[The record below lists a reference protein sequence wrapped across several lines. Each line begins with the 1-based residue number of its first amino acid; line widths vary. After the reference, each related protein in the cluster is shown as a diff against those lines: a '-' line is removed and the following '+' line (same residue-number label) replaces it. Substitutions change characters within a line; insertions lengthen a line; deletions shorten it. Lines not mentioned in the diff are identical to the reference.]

1 MQNLGLT
8 ENPKEVVAL
17 LSLSWYRRK
26 DPRLP
31 LGMAYIYA
39 GLKDAFS
46 EGQLDIKM
54 IQRDVRENLTSAI
67 HEILNINPIVLGVGV
82 YAWNS
87 ASTKL
92 IISSLRELGY
102 NGIIVLGGPEITYG
116 GNELNDE
123 FSESQFFVK
132 GFGEL
137 AFTEIIRHLKSGI
150 WSYIPGVYKR
160 EEPIRNELADPSVD
174 LRMSPF
180 GRAELLKELVGD
192 NFARWQTQRG
202 CVYRCTFCAFKMP
215 NNGMA
220 ESDLK
225 NVEFELRKIAEI
237 SPKNVAVLDPVF
249 FLNGKRSASILEMMN
264 EITPNTI
271 YNLQTRF
278 EHLSPQLIEK
288 INPERFVLECGLQT
302 LDYEVQRR
310 IKRVNN
316 RGKVKEVIESLN
328 AKDIEFETHLIYGL
342 PEQTL
347 ESFVSDITTL
357 KEMGCAKLRIF
368 PLSLLRG
375 TEIEIDAHNGEIT
388 FSPIF
393 PKEVIRTKWMN
404 LNQIYHIK
412 ELQKYLEDHNNIMD
426 EEFIKK
432 LKEVSKVD

>member
-1 MQNLGLT
+1 MQNPDLT
-8 ENPKEVVAL
+8 ENSKEVVAL
-17 LSLSWYRRK
+17 LSLSWHRRK

-39 GLKDAFS
+39 SLRDAFA
-46 EGQLDIKM
+46 EDQLAIRM
-54 IQRDVRENLTSAI
+54 MQIDVRENLTNAI
-67 HEILNINPIVLGVGV
+67 HEILNINPFVLGVGV
-82 YAWNS
+82 YAWSS
-87 ASTKL
+87 ASTK
-92 IISSLRELGY
+92 IIIGSLRELGY

-137 AFTEIIRHLKSGI
+137 AFTKIVRHLKSGT
-150 WSYIPGVYKR
+150 WSYIQGVYKR
-160 EEPIRNELADPSVD
+160 GESIGNELADPATD
-174 LRMSPF
+174 LRTSPF

-220 ESDLK
+220 ETDLK
-225 NVEFELRKIAEI
+225 SVEFELTKIAEM

-249 FLNGKRSASILEMMN
+249 FLNGKRSAVILEMMN
-264 EITPNTI
+264 EITPNTT

-288 INPERFVLECGLQT
+288 INRERAVLECGLQT

-316 RGKVKEVIESLN
+316 REKVKDVIENLN
-328 AKDIEFETHLIYGL
+328 AKGIKFETHLIYGL

-347 ESFVSDITTL
+347 DSFVSDINTL
-357 KEMGCAKLRIF
+357 KEMECTKLRIF

-375 TEIEIDAHNGEIT
+375 TETEINTHNGEVT

-393 PKEVIRTKWMN
+393 PREVIRTKWMN
-404 LNQIYHIK
+404 LNQVYHIK
-412 ELQKYLEDHNNIMD
+412 ELQRYLEDHDNIMN